1 MAYSIHP
8 GRVDLAQV
16 SRHHHEPDSH
26 STMID
31 LFRDWYSRNFSDP
44 QAVILALLLVVVFGL
59 VWLFG
64 GILAPV
70 LVALVLAYLLEGV
83 VKTMQRWRVPRTL
96 ASVFVLMAFIA
107 VSIVVGLVVVPLLIQ
122 QVEQLVRAIPNILAR
137 IQEQLLRLPELYPE
151 VFTVSQVNELIGNL
165 RQELGSATQDVLSFS
180 LAQIGSI
187 VVVAVYAVLVPLMV
201 FFGLKDKDKLL
212 AFFARFIPKKSELSF
227 RVWREV
233 DGKIANYIRGKFVE
247 IVIVWGVTYVTFL
260 LMGLDYS
267 LLLSFLVGI
276 SVIVPY
282 IGAVLVTVPIALIG
296 FFQWGFVAKLGY
308 LLLVYQIIQILDGNV
323 LVPLLFSEVVNLHP
337 LAIIVA
343 VLFFGGLF
351 GFWGV
356 FFAIPLAT
364 LCQAVMNA
372 WPNAREPRGPH
383 DARAEPAPSA
393 RRRAA

>member
-1 MAYSIHP
+1 
-8 GRVDLAQV
+8 
-16 SRHHHEPDSH
+16 
-26 STMID
+26 
-31 LFRDWYSRNFSDP
+31 
-44 QAVILALLLVVVFGL
+44 
-59 VWLFG
+59 
-64 GILAPV
+64 
-70 LVALVLAYLLEGV
+70 
-83 VKTMQRWRVPRTL
+83 MQRWRVPRTL
-96 ASVFVLMAFIA
+96 ASAFVLMAFVA
-107 VSIVVGLVVVPLLIQ
+107 VSIVLGLVVVPLLIQ

-151 VFTVSQVNELIGNL
+151 VFTVSQVNELIGTL
-165 RQELGSATQDVLSFS
+165 RQELGYATQDVLSFS

-383 DARAEPAPSA
+383 HGARLESNPAQ